1 MKVLVTGGLGF
12 IGSNLV
18 KNLVKRGY
26 SVDVVDDMSNG
37 NLDSLTGLNF
47 RTVPVNFLLKYE
59 QEKEKEDSKNP
70 LVITGDFSHNYILG
84 RIADKRYEFVF
95 HLAALPR
102 VEYSVENPIE
112 TSDINVMRSIKLLT
126 ACVKNAKKFIFSSSS
141 AIYGNVEDNF
151 PSKES
156 GSFKPSSPYGLQKKV
171 IEDYCSL
178 FYELYGL
185 ESVCLRYFNVYGPGQ
200 LGNSPYA
207 TAVSAWID
215 KLINKSPLRSDGDG
229 TQSRDLIYVDD
240 VCEANILCAES
251 SFKLKGNIY
260 NVGTGTALSNNQ
272 ILELLEKHC
281 GRYQIVNAPE
291 RKGDVKHTLSDTSK
305 IEKDLGFKPKT
316 KFEDGLIKTLEW
328 WGIKVEE

>member
-1 MKVLVTGGLGF
+1 MKST
-12 IGSNLV
+12 N
-18 KNLVKRGY
+18 
-26 SVDVVDDMSNG
+26 
-37 NLDSLTGLNF
+37 
-47 RTVPVNFLLKYE
+47 
-59 QEKEKEDSKNP
+59 
-70 LVITGDFSHNYILG
+70 
-84 RIADKRYEFVF
+84 
-95 HLAALPR
+95 
-102 VEYSVENPIE
+102 
-112 TSDINVMRSIKLLT
+112 
-126 ACVKNAKKFIFSSSS
+126 
-141 AIYGNVEDNF
+141 
-151 PSKES
+151 
-156 GSFKPSSPYGLQKKV
+156 
-171 IEDYCSL
+171 
-178 FYELYGL
+178 
-185 ESVCLRYFNVYGPGQ
+185 
-200 LGNSPYA
+200 
-207 TAVSAWID
+207 

-316 KFEDGLIKTLEW
+316 KFKDGLIKTLEW